1 MLTRTKLSTVLAT
14 VKTAKPRTSQRKSE
28 SHEERMH
35 QSISILR
42 TEKAVLQE
50 EVLQLRAAVH
60 VYSAVVEALAARAE
74 GPRTDFHLPSA
85 A

>member
-1 MLTRTKLSTVLAT
+1 
-14 VKTAKPRTSQRKSE
+14 
-28 SHEERMH
+28 MH